1 MVLIYIMYYIGL
13 TLIGVVTGLLAGI
26 LGGGVEI
33 LIVPL
38 LTFFGLLGSL
48 KNRIATSLLMLLP
61 PIGIFAAM
69 NFYKDGYGD
78 VFAAMYMALIFTIF
92 SWISSK
98 YLKKTNEIVLR
109 KFFGFF
115 TVLAGLYIYF
125 NKA

>member
-1 MVLIYIMYYIGL
+1 MYYIGL

-26 LGGGVEI
+26 IGGGVEI

-61 PIGIFAAM
+61 PIGLFAAM
-69 NFYKDGYGD
+69 KFYKDGYGD
-78 VFAAMYMALIFTIF
+78 IFAAMYMALLFTIF

-109 KFFGFF
+109 KFFGVF
-115 TVLAGLYIYF
+115 TILAGFYIF
-125 NKA
+125 FSKV